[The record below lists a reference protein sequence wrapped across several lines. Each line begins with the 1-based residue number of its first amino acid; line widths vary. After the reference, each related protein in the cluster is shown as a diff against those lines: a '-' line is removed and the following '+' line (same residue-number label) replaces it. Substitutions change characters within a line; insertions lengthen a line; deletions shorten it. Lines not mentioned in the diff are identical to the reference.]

1 MLEVG
6 VRTNGQIANWGVERK
21 KFSRLAI
28 ARHDLPYTTP
38 LIFTLH
44 TLIGTRSDRTWFFS
58 PVWSDFF
65 GVRCKKTQSVVI
77 HFSLNMFRSFQSD
90 LVWSG
95 LVWYGPVSSVCIQQ
109 CTPKRLDRIRPDQT
123 VILVKILL
131 IVMDWKKLATHTN
144 QIFSP
149 ITSLQWALSF
159 RRRLGNCRPWCNCP
173 LVNAKGFVLVQ
184 PPGECVSN

>member
-1 MLEVG
+1 MDKL
-6 VRTNGQIANWGVERK
+6 QIGGSNEKNRSPWPPLHHTFNFYPAHIDWDQIESN
-21 KFSRLAI
+21 
-28 ARHDLPYTTP
+28 
-38 LIFTLH
+38 LIFQ
-44 TLIGTRSDRTWFFS
+44 SS
-58 PVWSDFF
+58 PVRSDFF

-77 HFSLNMFRSFQSD
+77 HFSLNVFRSFQSD